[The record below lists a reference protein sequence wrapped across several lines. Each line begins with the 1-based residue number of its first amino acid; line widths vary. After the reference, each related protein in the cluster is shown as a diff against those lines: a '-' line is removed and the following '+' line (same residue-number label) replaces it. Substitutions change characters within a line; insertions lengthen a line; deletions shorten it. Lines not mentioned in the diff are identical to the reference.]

1 MTRRFAPVDLAADLS
16 ALPAH
21 ERRALAELVEA
32 ARIVDAIHL
41 RQVWA
46 GNDSMF
52 QTLARDTSDEGRGRL
67 RYFLINKGP
76 WSRLDAD
83 APFIAGVP
91 AKPPQANFYPPGA
104 TKEEVG
110 AWIDGLPSHERAEA
124 TGFFTTI
131 RRRPDG
137 SFAAVPYALEYQGEL
152 EAIAARLCAAA
163 ALTTQP
169 TLRRFL
175 LARADALLSNDY
187 YASDVAWMELDA
199 SIEPTI
205 GPYEVYEDGWFNY
218 KAAFEA
224 FITVRDDTE
233 TKKLARFGA
242 LLQEIENQLP
252 IEPRFRNPAIGAMAP
267 IRVVNTVFSAG
278 DANKG
283 VQTAAFNLPNDERVI
298 AEKGSKSV
306 MLKNNQ
312 EAKFGSV
319 LQPISTVALAPGDRP
334 RVTFEAF
341 FTHIL
346 LHELMH
352 GLGPHAIDM
361 GGRPTTVRQALRDT
375 HSTIEEVKADIGGLL
390 AFRWLVDRGE
400 LDRSLLDTM
409 YVTYLAS
416 MFRSIRFG
424 VHEAHGCGVAIQLNH
439 FLDNGG
445 VRASGDGTFTVDPAR
460 IGDNVASLAR
470 EIMTLQAHGDHQ
482 GAARVIATRGLV
494 RRPVQAVLDRLAD
507 IPVDI
512 EPRFVTA
519 QSLADGVG

>member
-16 ALPAH
+16 SLPPD
-21 ERRALAELVEA
+21 EQRALAELVEA

-46 GNDSMF
+46 GNEAMF
-52 QTLARDTSDEGRGRL
+52 QALARETSEEGRARL

-76 WSRLDAD
+76 WSRLDGD
-83 APFIAGVP
+83 APFISGVP
-91 AKPPQANFYPPGA
+91 EKPPQANFYPSGA

-110 AWIDGLPSHERAEA
+110 AWIAGLSPHERAEA
-124 TGFFTTI
+124 TGFFTVV
-131 RRRPDG
+131 RRAPG
-137 SFAAVPYALEYQGEL
+137 GGFAAVPYALEYQGEL
-152 EAIAARLCAAA
+152 EAIAARLRAAA
-163 ALTTQP
+163 ALTKQS
-169 TLRRFL
+169 TLQRFL
-175 LARADALLSNDY
+175 GMRADALLSNDY

-224 FITVRDDTE
+224 FITVRDEAE
-233 TKKLARFGA
+233 TRKLARFGG
-242 LLQEIENQLP
+242 LLQEIENELP
-252 IEPRFRNPAIGAMAP
+252 IDPRFRNPTIGAMAP
-267 IRVVNTVFSAG
+267 IRVVHTVFSAG

-298 AEKGSKSV
+298 AAKGSKSV

-312 EAKFGSV
+312 EAKFRSV
-319 LQPISTVALAPGDRP
+319 LQPISAVVLAPGDRP

-352 GLGPHAIDM
+352 GLGPHAIDVN
-361 GGRPTTVRQALRDT
+361 GGPTTVRQALKDT

-390 AFRWLVDRGE
+390 AFRWLVDRKE

-424 VHEAHGCGVAIQLNH
+424 VNEAHGCGVAIQLNH
-439 FLDNGG
+439 FLDHGG
-445 VRASGDGTFTVDPAR
+445 VRVSGDGTFAVDPAR
-460 IGDNVASLAR
+460 FANNVTSLAR
-470 EIMTLQAHGDHQ
+470 EIMMLQAHGDY
-482 GAARVIATRGLV
+482 GEAARVISTRGVV
-494 RRPVQAVLDRLAD
+494 RPPVQSVVDRLVD
-507 IPVDI
+507 VPVDI

-519 QSLADGVG
+519 ESLAAWKA